1 MHSTICSII
10 SIQFIHSNRQCD
22 GTRGTSTCTFTN
34 VDIESEV
41 HVQYKLEKNM
51 TKKSTNVQGGQTNS
65 KLSCINR
72 VCLSFKVDKNSQDL
86 KGVWS

>member
-1 MHSTICSII
+1 
-10 SIQFIHSNRQCD
+10 
-22 GTRGTSTCTFTN
+22 
-34 VDIESEV
+34 
-41 HVQYKLEKNM
+41 M

-86 KGVWS
+86 KGVWF

>member
-1 MHSTICSII
+1 MYD
-10 SIQFIHSNRQCD
+10 QKKR
-22 GTRGTSTCTFTN
+22 
-34 VDIESEV
+34 
-41 HVQYKLEKNM
+41 KNM

-72 VCLSFKVDKNSQDL
+72 VCLNFKVDKNSQDL